1 MIRKALGIS
10 TSINKAI
17 KPDNYNFNGLSL
29 LDPPVVFYNWNQ
41 ADYIE
46 KGYKTNAE
54 VYKIIRKIV
63 EKCQVAN
70 LELYVDNG
78 EVKSKSRR
86 HYHRAKYSTIPVEH
100 IKKQLYIK
108 ALDYA
113 PENSKLFQLLQQPNP
128 YQTRLEFDELFDTFY
143 HVQGEVFVARE
154 VAEDSDVAMELY
166 IIPPSKMR
174 HIQKDGVIKGWQY
187 DMGNGKTR
195 TWQGEDLKDI
205 LHVKMSN
212 PLFDDKGTQLRG
224 FPPLL
229 AGMKYL
235 QLDDYA
241 VKAWIKSLQNE
252 GAKGIISPNHPDSRN
267 WLNEKQIEELEGGV
281 QDKIHGIEN
290 KNKVVVSGM
299 PLQYTQI
306 GLSPEA
312 LNIIASIEKAGDNL
326 CDLWNV
332 PAVLFEKNPTY
343 QNQKEGAMRL
353 VRDVVIPYL
362 NKKEDALN
370 RWLVEPF
377 RKKDNKNYVLDY
389 DTSLYDELR
398 LSREEK
404 ESLKGYLSIN
414 ERRILDGYD
423 EIENEYANEVFVQ
436 QGMIP
441 LSDFS
446 FGVDRD
452 ITENNDIL

>member
-1 MIRKALGIS
+1 
-10 TSINKAI
+10 
-17 KPDNYNFNGLSL
+17 
-29 LDPPVVFYNWNQ
+29 
-41 ADYIE
+41 
-46 KGYKTNAE
+46 
-54 VYKIIRKIV
+54 
-63 EKCQVAN
+63 
-70 LELYVDNG
+70 
-78 EVKSKSRR
+78 
-86 HYHRAKYSTIPVEH
+86 
-100 IKKQLYIK
+100 
-108 ALDYA
+108 
-113 PENSKLFQLLQQPNP
+113 
-128 YQTRLEFDELFDTFY
+128 
-143 HVQGEVFVARE
+143 
-154 VAEDSDVAMELY
+154 
-166 IIPPSKMR
+166 
-174 HIQKDGVIKGWQY
+174 
-187 DMGNGKTR
+187 MGNGKTR

-224 FPPLL
+224 FSPLL

-267 WLNEKQIEELEGGV
+267 WLNDRQVEDLEIGV

-299 PLQYTQI
+299 PMQYTQI

-343 QNQKEGAMRL
+343 QNQKEGAMRF
-353 VRDVVIPYL
+353 VRDVIIPYL

-398 LSREEK
+398 LSREDK
-404 ESLKGYLSIN
+404 ESLKAYLSIN
-414 ERRILDGYD
+414 ERRVLDGYD
-423 EIENEYANEVFVQ
+423 ELENEYANEVFVS

-452 ITENNDIL
+452 ITENNDTL